1 MVGIILIFHNNENN
15 LNFDLITQTLNAA
28 SELHFCLVNN
38 GSVDNTLDLLN
49 NVKQQSKNQIS
60 VLDIKKYK
68 SEIFALKSATRYLNS
83 VEKIKHYGYLE
94 IEKTTSITILN
105 RLIKSNNKAPITLNM
120 PHVVNSKENR
130 LLIKNVFYLMDY
142 LNLLVN
148 NKNEVTLEL
157 S

>member
-1 MVGIILIFHNNENN
+1 MVGIILVFHNNENN

-28 SELHFCLVNN
+28 SDLHFCLVNN

-49 NVKQQSKNQIS
+49 NVKQQSKNKIS

-83 VEKIKHYGYLE
+83 VEKIKHYGYLV
-94 IEKTTSITILN
+94 IEKTSGITILN
-105 RLIKSNNKAPITLNM
+105 RFIKSNNEAPITLNM
-120 PHVVNSKENR
+120 PHMVNSKENR